1 MLQLITGAPNQP
13 FFSGVPVG
21 PPSAQQGW
29 GGPPRERETSS
40 APRPPCAR
48 TAAQPQPQP
57 VAPSDGVSRHPW
69 TLSSFSVAGIAL
81 LSLGPLGPSC
91 PASGRRARL
100 PAGHHGVTCGPFQ
113 APQVRFYVSDSLRRR
128 THPGRALFRT
138 ALRPRLP
145 PAPGPTR
152 PCAALAA
159 RARPLLAPPR
169 IAPSRAAWRGVS
181 FPFSF
186 FGPVGLSCH
195 HPSVDPAVRPVLE
208 PALCVDCPKNTFPCK
223 TYTRLRHRVPVGVIL
238 CCTDVLRNI

>member
-40 APRPPCAR
+40 APRPPRAR
-48 TAAQPQPQP
+48 TATQPQPQP

-81 LSLGPLGPSC
+81 LSLGPPGPSC
-91 PASGRRARL
+91 PASGRRVRL
-100 PAGHHGVTCGPFQ
+100 PAGHHGGTCGPFQ

-128 THPGRALFRT
+128 IHPGRALFRT

-145 PAPGPTR
+145 PAPGPIR
-152 PCAALAA
+152 PCAAPAA
-159 RARPLLAPPR
+159 RGRPLLAPPR
-169 IAPSRAAWRGVS
+169 IAPSRGRLAGRLL
-181 FPFSF
+181 PIF
-186 FGPVGLSCH
+186 FLWSGWSLSPVITHQWILQY
-195 HPSVDPAVRPVLE
+195 ARFWNL
-208 PALCVDCPKNTFPCK
+208 LCVLTVPRIPFPVK
-223 TYTRLRHRVPVGVIL
+223 HIHVYVTVFPLV
-238 CCTDVLRNI
+238 